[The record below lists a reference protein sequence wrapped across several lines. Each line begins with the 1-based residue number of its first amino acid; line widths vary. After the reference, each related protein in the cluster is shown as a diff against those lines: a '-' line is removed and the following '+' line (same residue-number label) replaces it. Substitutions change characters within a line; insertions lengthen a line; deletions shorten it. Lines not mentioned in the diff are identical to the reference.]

1 MKHTD
6 EKNALAREVAYLVDA
21 LKTEWQKS
29 KNPVAYMTIDFLTA
43 LKINEYVNCKIME
56 MEEVMED
63 PDLPLKKSIM
73 YTKDNYIRLRL
84 LMIVIKAQNEMT
96 MKNLKEYGIS
106 LDEEDLEVFKEFKK
120 YAKKAEN

>member
-1 MKHTD
+1 
-6 EKNALAREVAYLVDA
+6 
-21 LKTEWQKS
+21 
-29 KNPVAYMTIDFLTA
+29 MTIDFLTA
-43 LKINEYVNCKIME
+43 LKINEYVNCKVME

-106 LDEEDLEVFKEFKK
+106 LDEEELEVFKEFKK
-120 YAKKAEN
+120 YAKKAET